1 MSIRRWI
8 GHNFSGRSIISHAAC
23 DAGFFC
29 VDCIF
34 SFFCVPD
41 NTCYYLSASS
51 ATFQQE
57 RALAGIVLAIVE
69 NDL

>member
-1 MSIRRWI
+1 
-8 GHNFSGRSIISHAAC
+8 
-23 DAGFFC
+23 
-29 VDCIF
+29 VYF

-41 NTCYYLSASS
+41 NTCYYPSASS
-51 ATFQQE
+51 AAFQQE